1 MLALTHGLRSDY
13 EFQGKTYP
21 LDLSF
26 DNVLR
31 YYELLDDETYSDAE
45 KIITAFEMF
54 FGQKPTDE
62 DTDLVVQG
70 FEDVTKFISLK
81 PYGDDEDSSE
91 GQDGQTVTNPRKFY
105 SFKQDAEAIYASFI
119 EQYGIDLIDEQGKLH
134 WDKFKALFQGLGPN
148 TYFQRII
155 AIRQKDTKD
164 LKGEELAHVIEAQ
177 QFYELD
183 ENKTQAAKEQQMAAF
198 AQTIKSWALS

>member
-70 FEDVTKFISLK
+70 FKDVTKFISLK

-91 GQDGQTVTNPRKFY
+91 EQDGQTVTNPRKFY

-119 EQYGIDLIDEQGKLH
+119 EQYGIDLVDEQGKLH

-164 LKGEELAHVIEAQ
+164 LKGEELARVIEAQ

>member
-13 EFQGKTYP
+13 EFKGQTYP
-21 LDLSF
+21 LNLSF

-31 YYELLDDETYSDAE
+31 YYELLDDDNYSDVE
-45 KIITAFEMF
+45 KIMTAFEMF
-54 FGQKPTDE
+54 FGRQPTDK

-70 FEDVTKFISLK
+70 FEDVTKFISIK
-81 PYGDDEDSSE
+81 PYGNDDNDE
-91 GQDGQTVTNPRKFY
+91 QQTGEVVTNPRKFY

-119 EQYGIDLIDEQGKLH
+119 EQYRIDLIDQQGKLH

-148 TYFQRII
+148 TYFERILS
-155 AIRQKDTKD
+155 IRQRDTKN

-198 AQTIKSWALS
+198 TQTIKSWALS